1 MDRADIYR
9 DIAAR
14 TNGDIYIGVVGPVR
28 TGKSTFIK
36 RFSELLML
44 PNIRD
49 EHTKR
54 RIIDELPQS
63 GAGKSIMT
71 TQPKFV
77 PSEAVS
83 LTLAEGI
90 EYSVRLVDCVGY
102 LIEGAI
108 GHMEND
114 TARMVTTPW
123 FTHDIPFEQAAK
135 IGTEKVIAEHS
146 TIGIVMTTDGS
157 ITEIP
162 RDRYLAA
169 EAQAIRE
176 VKATGKPFV
185 VVVNTTDP
193 DGESAR
199 AAADSIRE
207 SYGTEPLILNVLRMD
222 EKGLTELLTRM
233 LYAFPLKLIELR
245 LPSYMRALDK
255 DNTLIKRLTEPCAE
269 LAPKLSCLR
278 DYTALADALGEV
290 ERFEK
295 PELVSIAA
303 GSGTVSMQIKP
314 EEGLFFEVLS
324 SVSGCTISND
334 YELMSAICEFSK
346 AKREY
351 DRVSGALLQ
360 AQATGYGMV
369 APQLSDM
376 ELLEPEITR
385 KGNRFGVKLKAKASG
400 LHVIRVDI
408 DTEVNPI
415 VGTEQQSEAMVKYF
429 TETFEHDPDAIWQTD
444 FFGKSLYD
452 LVCEGMQGKVAGMPE
467 LVQQRMQGT
476 IQRIVNDGCNGLI
489 CIML

>member
-90 EYSVRLVDCVGY
+90 ECSVRLVDCVGY

-199 AAADSIRE
+199 DR
-207 SYGTEPLILNVLRMD
+207 
-222 EKGLTELLTRM
+222 K
-233 LYAFPLKLIELR
+233 
-245 LPSYMRALDK
+245 
-255 DNTLIKRLTEPCAE
+255 
-269 LAPKLSCLR
+269 
-278 DYTALADALGEV
+278 
-290 ERFEK
+290 
-295 PELVSIAA
+295 
-303 GSGTVSMQIKP
+303 
-314 EEGLFFEVLS
+314 
-324 SVSGCTISND
+324 SV
-334 YELMSAICEFSK
+334 
-346 AKREY
+346 
-351 DRVSGALLQ
+351 V
-360 AQATGYGMV
+360 
-369 APQLSDM
+369 
-376 ELLEPEITR
+376 
-385 KGNRFGVKLKAKASG
+385 
-400 LHVIRVDI
+400 
-408 DTEVNPI
+408 
-415 VGTEQQSEAMVKYF
+415 
-429 TETFEHDPDAIWQTD
+429 
-444 FFGKSLYD
+444 
-452 LVCEGMQGKVAGMPE
+452 
-467 LVQQRMQGT
+467 
-476 IQRIVNDGCNGLI
+476 
-489 CIML
+489 